1 MTNSGITRA
10 NHWKL
15 RKLSSVADVLSGSTP
30 STKDSTNFDGDI
42 PWITPKDLATLKIH
56 YIGRGERNVSSKGK
70 KSSSLKDVPIGSVV
84 LSTRAPVGLIAI
96 AKAKLTTN
104 QGCKSLVPKN
114 GEVDGSFLYHLL
126 KHNESYLQ
134 QFASG
139 TTFEELSLSVLGD
152 MEFNFPPL
160 KIQERIGIVL
170 SAFDNS
176 IANAYSQID
185 LIDGLLSN
193 KFRYWFEQYKYSE
206 SDTNDE
212 ELIFN
217 TDLQIRIPKDWEVD
231 QVQKIARVRSGFPFQ
246 SSHYKTE
253 GNFQI
258 VTIRNVKENQLNMDS
273 FNVIQELP
281 SKMKSYCKLEKRD
294 LLISLTGN
302 VGRVAMVYKNNLLL
316 NQRVG
321 KIEASAL
328 YANYVYLAFLH
339 QQLSFRVHAISN
351 GSSQDNVSP
360 LEIERLPILIPPR
373 NILIRFNEFADPLIQ
388 KRLLLSE
395 RIDLLRQIQIFL
407 RKGIFTMSIRVKSA

>member
-1 MTNSGITRA
+1 VTNSGITRA

-104 QGCKSLVPKN
+104 QGCKSLVPKK
-114 GEVDGSFLYHLL
+114 GEVESSFLYHLL

-193 KFRYWFEQYKYSE
+193 KFRYWFEQYKYLE

-217 TDLQIRIPKDWEVD
+217 TC
-231 QVQKIARVRSGFPFQ
+231 RSVFL
-246 SSHYKTE
+246 KT
-253 GNFQI
+253 GKL
-258 VTIRNVKENQLNMDS
+258 VK
-273 FNVIQELP
+273 
-281 SKMKSYCKLEKRD
+281 C
-294 LLISLTGN
+294 
-302 VGRVAMVYKNNLLL
+302 
-316 NQRVG
+316 
-321 KIEASAL
+321 
-328 YANYVYLAFLH
+328 
-339 QQLSFRVHAISN
+339 
-351 GSSQDNVSP
+351 
-360 LEIERLPILIPPR
+360 
-373 NILIRFNEFADPLIQ
+373 
-388 KRLLLSE
+388 
-395 RIDLLRQIQIFL
+395 
-407 RKGIFTMSIRVKSA
+407 RK